1 MLTIIVLSTAQ
12 SRISAVSVAGMIFM
26 QLLLGIAFGTG
37 FAIIAKYVIN
47 KAIIK
52 TPGFDIVFII
62 AIVLLAYAATSML
75 GGNGYLSVY
84 ITGIILGNTD
94 IPGKKE
100 LVPFFDGITGL
111 MQIVIFFLLGLLA
124 YPSRLPQ
131 IAPTALI
138 LAVFITLIARPFT
151 VSLLLPFKAGLNQIF
166 LISRAGFRGALSIV
180 FAITA
185 TLNTVS
191 EYDIFHSVFFI
202 VLLSILVQG
211 SLLSFAAKKSNMIDD
226 NYDVM
231 KTFSD
236 YSSNLPIEFIQLTL
250 DKRSAW
256 CNKAISDLTMPPDS
270 LIVLVKR
277 GYFTE
282 RSDRA
287 FRGGYHSYRGKEH
300 RF

>member
-1 MLTIIVLSTAQ
+1 M
-12 SRISAVSVAGMIFM
+12 
-26 QLLLGIAFGTG
+26 
-37 FAIIAKYVIN
+37 
-47 KAIIK
+47 
-52 TPGFDIVFII
+52 
-62 AIVLLAYAATSML
+62 
-75 GGNGYLSVY
+75 
-84 ITGIILGNTD
+84 
-94 IPGKKE
+94 
-100 LVPFFDGITGL
+100 
-111 MQIVIFFLLGLLA
+111 
-124 YPSRLPQ
+124 
-131 IAPTALI
+131 
-138 LAVFITLIARPFT
+138 
-151 VSLLLPFKAGLNQIF
+151 
-166 LISRAGFRGALSIV
+166 
-180 FAITA
+180 
-185 TLNTVS
+185 
-191 EYDIFHSVFFI
+191 FFI

-250 DKRSAW
+250 DKRS

>member
-37 FAIIAKYVIN
+37 FTIIAKYVIN

-111 MQIVIFFLLGLLA
+111 MQIVIFF
-124 YPSRLPQ
+124 
-131 IAPTALI
+131 
-138 LAVFITLIARPFT
+138 PFGT
-151 VSLLLPFKAGLNQIF
+151 PCISFKASSDSSDCLNFGGLYHTYCQTVY
-166 LISRAGFRGALSIV
+166 GV
-180 FAITA
+180 TA
-185 TLNTVS
+185 
-191 EYDIFHSVFFI
+191 
-202 VLLSILVQG
+202 
-211 SLLSFAAKKSNMIDD
+211 AAA
-226 NYDVM
+226 V
-231 KTFSD
+231 
-236 YSSNLPIEFIQLTL
+236 
-250 DKRSAW
+250 
-256 CNKAISDLTMPPDS
+256 
-270 LIVLVKR
+270 
-277 GYFTE
+277 
-282 RSDRA
+282 
-287 FRGGYHSYRGKEH
+287 
-300 RF
+300 